1 MLFASDRTT
10 RTQENFPVD
19 LRQTFR
25 ALHETPFILPNPWD
39 LGSAKI
45 LASMGF
51 PALATT
57 SAGFANALG
66 RADGAVTRDEAIS
79 HAALIGDA
87 TSLPVNADL
96 ENGFGDEPEAVAE
109 TIEGAVAAG
118 LAGCS
123 IEDFGDGSIYP
134 RELAIERIRA
144 AVEVNR
150 RSESALMLTARAEN
164 HIRGNPSLSDTIERL
179 QAYQEAGADVLYAPG
194 LTNIDDIRMF
204 IAAVDLPVNV
214 LLMPG
219 GPTIPELFEA
229 GVTRVSTGSA
239 ISMAAQSAVVDAAR
253 ELLDSGTQKFW
264 MNALANASVV
274 HEAFSKDS

>member
-1 MLFASDRTT
+1 M
-10 RTQENFPVD
+10 D
-19 LRQTFR
+19 LRQSFR
-25 ALHETPFILPNPWD
+25 ELHKTPFILPNPWD
-39 LGSAKI
+39 LGSARI

-79 HAALIGDA
+79 HAASIGDA
-87 TSLPVNADL
+87 TSLPVNGDL
-96 ENGFGDEPEAVAE
+96 ENGFGDEPTAVAE
-109 TIEGAVAAG
+109 TIEQALAAG

-123 IEDFGDGSIYP
+123 IEDYAAGSIYS

-144 AVEVNR
+144 AVEVNQ
-150 RSESALMLTARAEN
+150 RSDSKLVLTARSEN
-164 HIRGNPSLSDTIERL
+164 FIRGNPDLGDTIERL

-194 LTNIDDIRMF
+194 LTNIDDIRTL

-229 GVTRVSTGSA
+229 GTIRVSTGSA
-239 ISMAAQSAVVDAAR
+239 ISMAAQSAIVDAAK
-253 ELLDSGTQKFW
+253 ELLDSGTQNFW
-264 MNALANASVV
+264 MKALGNAATVS
-274 HEAFSKDS
+274 EALSTDP